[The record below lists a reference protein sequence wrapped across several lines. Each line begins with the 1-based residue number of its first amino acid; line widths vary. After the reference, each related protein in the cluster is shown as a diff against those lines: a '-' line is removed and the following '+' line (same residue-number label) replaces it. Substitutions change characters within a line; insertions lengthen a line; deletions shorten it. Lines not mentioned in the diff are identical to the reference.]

1 MEEGSGEGV
10 SWLVCPACRGALRRS
25 PSALVCVACGK
36 TFPVDDGIADF
47 AEGRYFDD
55 HADPESLSEEARRG
69 YENENAG
76 RRIDDY
82 YLPILR
88 ATGARRVLDSGCG
101 NGEAVDL
108 LSEAGFEA
116 WGHDLSAFRKWQWRS
131 RTHRERLV
139 VADALRLPFPD
150 GFFDT
155 VISSGVVEH
164 VGVRERGGPGIYEV
178 SPLPGRDAQR
188 AAFLEGLVRVLA
200 LGGVLYLDF
209 PNGAFPIDFWHGS
222 SAGGA
227 RWHSPSEGFL
237 PTVKEVAAL
246 VKRVG
251 PACSVS
257 VRSPHRR
264 LRFNQV
270 GGHWYGRLFRAP
282 MKAFYALTSMPGF
295 TWLARTAL
303 NPYLVLEVRR
313 AGSSDAR

>member
-1 MEEGSGEGV
+1 MEKGSGEGV
-10 SWLVCPACRGALRRS
+10 PRLVCPACRGALGRS
-25 PSALVCVACGK
+25 PCALVCVACGK
-36 TFPVDDGIADF
+36 KFPVDDGIADF
-47 AEGRYFDD
+47 AEGRYFVD

-69 YENENAG
+69 FENENAG
-76 RRIDDY
+76 SRIEDY

-108 LSEAGFEA
+108 LSEAGFET
-116 WGHDLSAFRKWQWRS
+116 WGHDLSAFCKWQWRS
-131 RTHRERLV
+131 RTYRERLV
-139 VADALRLPFPD
+139 VADALRLPFLD
-150 GFFDT
+150 GFFDA

-164 VGVRERGGPGIYEV
+164 VGVTERGGPGLYQV
-178 SPLPGRDAQR
+178 SPLPARDAQR

-200 LGGVLYLDF
+200 PGGVLYLDF
-209 PNGAFPIDFWHGS
+209 PNGAFPIDFWHGPS
-222 SAGGA
+222 TGGA

-237 PTVKEVAAL
+237 PTVKEITSLAKL
-246 VKRVG
+246 LE
-251 PACSVS
+251 PACRLS

-282 MKAFYALTSMPGF
+282 MKAFYALTSVPGF
-295 TWLARTAL
+295 TWLAATAL

-313 AGSSDAR
+313 P